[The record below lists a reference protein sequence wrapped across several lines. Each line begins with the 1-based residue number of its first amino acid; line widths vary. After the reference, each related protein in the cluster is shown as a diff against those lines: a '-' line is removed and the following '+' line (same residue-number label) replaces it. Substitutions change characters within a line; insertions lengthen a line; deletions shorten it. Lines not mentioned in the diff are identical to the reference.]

1 MNKKKKAAV
10 RKTAGKIAAVVMVLM
25 LAAGMLPGAGCMAA
39 YGEGSGETSGRTESS
54 AAAGDIAGAESGE
67 SSPTSSEGIEG
78 RGSLC

>member
-39 YGEGSGETSGRTESS
+39 YGEGSGETSGASHHQIIYR
-54 AAAGDIAGAESGE
+54 
-67 SSPTSSEGIEG
+67 
-78 RGSLC
+78 